1 MRAGEIASAVARAVQ
16 GEPACLTSPTPISPC
31 SPSLCF
37 VSKTKML
44 AAEGFYYGNYSLANG
59 DSGDYRSRMVT
70 NCLPVS
76 AHQFDA
82 AVERAAL

>member
-1 MRAGEIASAVARAVQ
+1 MALKRTCWLDPPNVSMLTRKADHIHLARNAQLRETSASGCEGCPRRA
-16 GEPACLTSPTPISPC
+16 
-31 SPSLCF
+31 
-37 VSKTKML
+37 
-44 AAEGFYYGNYSLANG
+44 
-59 DSGDYRSRMVT
+59 RMVT

>member
-1 MRAGEIASAVARAVQ
+1 MLNKPDTNFPVLAIALLCKQ
-16 GEPACLTSPTPISPC
+16 DQNACR
-31 SPSLCF
+31 
-37 VSKTKML
+37 
-44 AAEGFYYGNYSLANG
+44 AEGFYYGNYPPANG

>member
-1 MRAGEIASAVARAVQ
+1 MKKSLAVFVSAVALVGHVCA
-16 GEPACLTSPTPISPC
+16 
-31 SPSLCF
+31 PSNP
-37 VSKTKML
+37 
-44 AAEGFYYGNYSLANG
+44 GDYGNDPSANG
-59 DSGDYRSRMVT
+59 IAAVIRSRMVT

>member
-1 MRAGEIASAVARAVQ
+1 
-16 GEPACLTSPTPISPC
+16 
-31 SPSLCF
+31 
-37 VSKTKML
+37 ML
-44 AAEGFYYGNYSLANG
+44 AAEGFYYGNYSPANG

>member
-1 MRAGEIASAVARAVQ
+1 MSKCLVKSDDMFVGRYGVALDSA
-16 GEPACLTSPTPISPC
+16 
-31 SPSLCF
+31 
-37 VSKTKML
+37 K
-44 AAEGFYYGNYSLANG
+44 AAII
-59 DSGDYRSRMVT
+59 RPRMAIMAT